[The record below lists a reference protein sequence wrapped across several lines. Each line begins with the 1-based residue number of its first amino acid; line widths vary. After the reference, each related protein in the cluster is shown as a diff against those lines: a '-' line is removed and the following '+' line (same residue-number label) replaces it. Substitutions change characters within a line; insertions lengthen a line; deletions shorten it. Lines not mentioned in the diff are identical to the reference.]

1 MNRLHTYYVLGLIF
15 LFFACKKTTEEKPLL
30 HVPDDLEVTLW
41 ASSPMFY
48 NPTNVDVDM
57 RGRLWVTEAVNY
69 RDFRNKDG
77 HMVHAEGDRIVIL
90 EDTNG
95 DGKADSSKI
104 FVQDS
109 DLRSPLGIA
118 VVGNQV
124 IVSCSPSIIVYTD
137 EDGDDIPDHKEILL
151 TGFGGKDHDHGLHAG
166 VLGPD
171 GKWYF
176 IVGNAG
182 PHEVTGRD
190 GWTLRSGSVYNEYTP
205 YSTENTPSQ
214 VSDDGKVYT
223 GGMVIRVNP
232 DGTGLEVLSHNFRNA
247 FEVFVDSF
255 GNMWQS
261 DNDDQTASCRTTW
274 LMEGS
279 NAGFFS
285 EQGDR
290 TWQADR
296 RPGQSIAEAH
306 WHQHDPGVLPAG
318 DIYGAG
324 SPTGIVRVENDA
336 LGEHYR
342 GLLLSADAGR
352 NIIFGYFPT
361 PQGSG
366 YSLNER
372 QAFISSVDTDNVHY
386 VWHEIEED
394 DSKWF
399 RPSDV
404 AVGTDGSL
412 FVADWYD
419 PIVGGHQMRDK
430 EGYGRIYR
438 IHPKNKQLTSPVISL
453 DEIPGQIEALYNPA
467 IHVRSLA
474 AQALLAQS
482 GEAVPALAAVLKDNN
497 PFHQAR
503 AIWLLSQLGDTGW
516 AAVEPYLEDRNPE
529 LALTA
534 LRALSQFRGQ
544 ELLAYSKALAKS
556 AHPLVRRELALL
568 LKDFPL
574 NQSLDIYLQLFD
586 GFDGV
591 DPWYRNAMG
600 IGLRGKENAFYPALM
615 SHLGGPD
622 PVEWPD
628 AASKMVWELHPA
640 AAMDDLRQRVTSEKL
655 DENKRKEAMETL
667 AFIGDKDAAQ
677 IVLALYEGNDD
688 MLSEDALWWL
698 QFRQHNLWQSHLKNW
713 ESPVDNLPDAQPEL
727 LAWRNTLLDS
737 LASPEEKSDVWEKLS
752 ENSNGR
758 LHLALLAATGKLSGE
773 LKKESS
779 QLLEKENRAPIK
791 SLLARHFQEK
801 KKTYS
806 EEKISQSHADVQM
819 GKTLTEK
826 NCLGCHKIGNSGNE
840 IGPDLS
846 QIQLKMDRKT
856 LINAITEP
864 DAAVAFGSEAFLVS
878 LKNGAVLYGILLS
891 NGPVVTV
898 QEYNGRKFIIPANEI
913 EQRRQ
918 LKHSL
923 MPAPEHMDLEEND
936 VTHITAYLLDSRGGT
951 K

>member
-1 MNRLHTYYVLGLIF
+1 MKQLPYHLIGLVI
-15 LFFACKKTTEEKPLL
+15 LVFACQKTPNKDTHALL

-48 NPTNVDVDM
+48 NPTNMDVDM
-57 RGRLWVTEAVNY
+57 RGRLWITEAVNY
-69 RDFRNKDG
+69 RDFRNADG
-77 HMVHAEGDRIVIL
+77 HMIHPEGDRIIIL

-95 DGKADSSKI
+95 DGQADSSKV
-104 FVQDS
+104 FVQDK
-109 DLRSPLGIA
+109 DLLSPLGIA

-124 IVSCSPSIIVYTD
+124 IVSCSPSIIIYTD
-137 EDGDDIPDHKEILL
+137 EDGDDIPDKKEILL

-176 IVGNAG
+176 ITGNAG
-182 PHEVTGRD
+182 PHHVTD
-190 GWTLRSGSVYNEYTP
+190 QAGWSLRSGSVYNEYTP
-205 YSTENTPSQ
+205 YSTENIPSQ
-214 VSDDGKVYT
+214 VSDDGKIYT

-285 EQGDR
+285 MEGDR

-324 SPTGIVRVENDA
+324 SPTGIVRIESDA

-352 NIIFGYFPT
+352 NIIFGYSPS
-361 PQGSG
+361 PQGAG
-366 YSLNER
+366 YSLEDR
-372 QAFISSVDTDNVHY
+372 QAFISSVDVDNINY
-386 VWHEIEED
+386 IWHEIEDD

-404 AVGTDGSL
+404 TVGTDGSL

-438 IHPKNKQLTSPVISL
+438 IHPKNKILPIPEIKL
-453 DEIPGQIEALYNPA
+453 DDLEGQMEALLNPA
-467 IHVRSLA
+467 IHVRAKA
-474 AQALLAQS
+474 AEALLAQ
-482 GEAVPALAAVLKDNN
+482 GEKAVPALTALLEDGN

-503 AIWLLSQLGDTGW
+503 AIWLLTRLGQKGW
-516 AAVEPYLEDRNPE
+516 AEASTFLDDKNPE
-529 LALTA
+529 LALSA
-534 LRALSQFRGQ
+534 LRALAQFRK
-544 ELLAYSKALAKS
+544 EDLLSHAPKLAAS
-556 AHPLVRRELALL
+556 RHSLVRRELAII
-568 LKDFPL
+568 LKDYPL
-574 NQSLDIYLQLFD
+574 NQTQEIYLQLYD
-586 GFDGV
+586 GFDGA
-591 DPWYRNAMG
+591 DPWYRNALG
-600 IGLRGKENAFYPALM
+600 IGLKGKENGFFQELVA
-615 SHLGGPD
+615 HTGNTD
-622 PVEWPD
+622 PLNWSE
-628 AASKMVWELHPA
+628 KFTKLVWELHPSA
-640 AAMDDLRQRVTSEKL
+640 AIEALGQRALNKKL
-655 DENKRKEAMETL
+655 DAHKRKEALETL
-667 AFIGDKDAAQ
+667 AFINAPQAARK
-677 IVLALYEGNDD
+677 LLRLYEEKDD
-688 MLSEDALWWL
+688 ILREDALWWL
-698 QFRQHNLWQSHLKNW
+698 QFRQHNIWQTYLQEWK
-713 ESPVDNLPDAQPEL
+713 SPVDNLPAPQPEL
-727 LAWRNTLLDS
+727 LALRRILTDS
-737 LASPEEKSDVWEKLS
+737 LSSSDEQTTALRQLA
-752 ENSNGR
+752 ENGNGR
-758 LHLALLAATGKLSGE
+758 LHLVLLAATG
-773 LKKESS
+773 
-779 QLLEKENRAPIK
+779 QLPEGMKNDARTWMENENRAPIIT
-791 SLLARHFQEK
+791 LINQYFPAEEK
-801 KKTYS
+801 RPYS
-806 EEKISQSHADVQM
+806 EEKIASTKSPDVQK
-819 GKTLTEK
+819 GKTLTDR
-826 NCLGCHKIGNSGNE
+826 NCLACHKIGESGNE

-856 LINAITEP
+856 LINAIIDP
-864 DAAVAFGSEAFLVS
+864 DAAVAFGSEPFLVS
-878 LKNGAVLYGILLS
+878 MKNGAILYGLLLS

-898 QEYNGRKFIIPANEI
+898 QDYSGRKFILPASEI

-918 LKHSL
+918 LRHSL
-923 MPAPEHMDLEEND
+923 MPSPEHMALGEKDIAD
-936 VTHITAYLLDSRGGT
+936 IAAYLMGRGS
-951 K
+951 